1 MIDRWELWKKEGIE
15 GTVVRQDE
23 KKDGKT
29 YKKTSME
36 VSEGSDSN
44 KVLRALRS
52 YRREQ
57 EKRGVEKEMDIYR
70 GLLE

>member
-1 MIDRWELWKKEGIE
+1 M
-15 GTVVRQDE
+15 RQDE